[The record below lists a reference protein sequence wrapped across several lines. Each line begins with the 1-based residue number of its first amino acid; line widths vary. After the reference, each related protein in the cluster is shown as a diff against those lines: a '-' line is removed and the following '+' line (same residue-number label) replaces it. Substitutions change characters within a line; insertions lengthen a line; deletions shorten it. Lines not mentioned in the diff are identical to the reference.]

1 MVSKRFSPKG
11 YPHTIDI
18 IKYNFISDEGAHL
31 MKRILALTLCLIML
45 VPLFVS
51 CGNKNEEGAVIRAY
65 MTSDIYNF
73 DPIYAYTDEA
83 ATKLMGMM
91 YEGLFRLNAKNKV
104 EKALCKDY
112 EIVEDEEEG
121 IYKMVIT
128 INETSWSDGR
138 AVSVDDV
145 IYAWKRILDP
155 EFTCSIA
162 PMLFDIKNARNYKNG
177 DCSPDD
183 VGLYAIDTE
192 IMEIHFEQAIN
203 YDMFMENLCSP
214 ALVPLRED
222 VISKSDDWS
231 TNVAVIVCNGP
242 FTLSSFAP
250 GDKMALQRNSYY
262 YRDSAKDAKMK
273 VVKPYRIY
281 IDLSVTPEEQLE
293 AYKAK
298 ELFYNSEIPL
308 SQRENMKSEVT
319 VVDMQSVHTYYFN
332 TNKELF
338 KDARVRQALSM
349 ALDRQAIANIVVFGK
364 PATGLITDGVFDTSN
379 KDSFRDKG
387 GDLIST
393 SADVAGAQKLLK
405 DAGVKK
411 GEAFTITV
419 RDTEVDI
426 AIANYAKG
434 VWENLGFKVDV
445 KKLTAKEYLTEFTEY
460 KVYKDQ
466 FKEAF
471 MSGDYDVAAIDLQ
484 MLSSD
489 AFSTLAGFALGY
501 AGTALNLSDKENG
514 WAIKPGVTGYNSE
527 AYNAAIDKAFNEKND
542 RAKRAEAL
550 HEAEKILL
558 EDMPIS
564 PLVTLQN
571 AYVANKEL
579 SNFSFD
585 YYGCPVFTKA
595 KLKKYELY
603 TDVEE
608 KRDDEKEQSGFY

>member
-1 MVSKRFSPKG
+1 
-11 YPHTIDI
+11 
-18 IKYNFISDEGAHL
+18 

-51 CGNKNEEGAVIRAY
+51 CGNKNEEGAVIRTY

-83 ATKLMGMM
+83 ATKIMGML
-91 YEGLFRLNAKNKV
+91 YEGLFRLNEKNKV
-104 EKALCKDY
+104 EKALCKEY

-121 IYKMVIT
+121 VYKMVIT
-128 INETSWSDGR
+128 INKTSWSDGR
-138 AVSVDDV
+138 EVSVDDV

-155 EFTCSIA
+155 EFTCSLA

-183 VGLYAIDTE
+183 VGLYAIDTKV
-192 IMEIHFEQAIN
+192 MEIHFEQAID
-203 YDMFMENLCSP
+203 YDLFMENLCSP
-214 ALVPLRED
+214 VLVPLRED
-222 VISKSDDWS
+222 VVAKSADWS
-231 TNVAVIVCNGP
+231 SNVAVIVCNGP

-250 GDKMALQRNSYY
+250 GDKMALQRNAYY
-262 YRDSAKDAKMK
+262 YRNSLKDAKMK

-281 IDLSVTPEEQLE
+281 IDLSVSAEEQLE
-293 AYKAK
+293 AYKNK

-308 SQRENMKSEVT
+308 SQREAMKSEVKI
-319 VVDMQSVHTYYFN
+319 VDMQSVHTYYFN
-332 TNKELF
+332 TNNELF

-349 ALDRQAIANIVVFGK
+349 ALDRQQIADIVVYAEA
-364 PATGLITDGVFDTSN
+364 ATGLITDGVFDTSK
-379 KDSFRDKG
+379 KDSFREKG
-387 GDLIST
+387 GNLINT
-393 SADVAGAQKLLK
+393 SADVAGAEKLLK
-405 DAGVKK
+405 DAGIKK
-411 GEAFTITV
+411 GEKFTITV
-419 RDTEVDI
+419 RNTEVDI

-434 VWENLGFKVDV
+434 VWEGLGFKVDI
-445 KKLTAKEYLTEFTEY
+445 KKLSAKSYLTEFTEY
-460 KVYKDQ
+460 KVYKDE

-471 MSGDYDVAAIDLQ
+471 MTGDYDVAAIDLQ

-489 AFSTLAGFALGY
+489 AFSTLAGFAYGY

-514 WAIKPGVTGYNSE
+514 WDIKPHITGYNSE
-527 AYNAAIDKAFNEKND
+527 AYNAAIDKAFNEKD

-558 EDMPIS
+558 EDMPVA

-603 TDVEE
+603 TDVED
-608 KRDDEKEQSGFY
+608 KRDEEKEQSGFY